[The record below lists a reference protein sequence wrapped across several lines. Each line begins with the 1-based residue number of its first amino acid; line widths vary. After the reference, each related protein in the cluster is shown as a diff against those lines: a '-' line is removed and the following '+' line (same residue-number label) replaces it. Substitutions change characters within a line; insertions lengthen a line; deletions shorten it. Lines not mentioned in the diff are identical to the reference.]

1 MNMENFINFLYE
13 NWFALVVVAMVI
25 IYRQKL
31 IWEPLSAGNG
41 HVSMDEAAKGII
53 LVVFGWGVWKEG
65 TRVDLDKRVFD
76 DTFFLIL
83 VSAVF
88 AIANIRVDISQIMSK
103 KKTHEVINKETTTQ
117 EVK

>member
-1 MNMENFINFLYE
+1 MNEFLAFLYE
-13 NWFALVVVAMVI
+13 NWFALTVVVLVI
-25 IYRQKL
+25 VYRQKL

-41 HVSMDEAAKGII
+41 HVSMDEAAKGIL

-65 TRVDLDKRVFD
+65 TRIDLDKRVFD

-88 AIANIRVDISQIMSK
+88 AIANIRVDISQIMTK
-103 KKTHEVINKETTTQ
+103 KKTHEVEIKETMK
-117 EVK
+117 E